1 MERTTQKPATA
12 VKSNAFTLLKEDHK
26 KVKKLFKEFQSIKKR
41 DDSDERKSELVK
53 ELCREITVHSQI
65 EEEIFYPS
73 ARQAIGD
80 EDVMEEAGI
89 EHASVKQL
97 VSQLGSM
104 EPGDP
109 HYDAIVKVMGE
120 YVEHHVRE
128 EEDQMFPML
137 KKAKLD
143 AKGLG
148 EQITKRKGELMGDTG
163 AEAMP
168 PQKRRSPS
176 TGAERPRATPR

>member
-1 MERTTQKPATA
+1 MERSTQKPATA
-12 VKSNAFTLLKEDHK
+12 VKSNAFTLLKDDHK

-41 DDSDERKSELVK
+41 DDSDERKSELTK
-53 ELCREITVHSQI
+53 EICREIKVHTQL

-97 VSQLGSM
+97 VSQLESM

-109 HYDAIVKVMGE
+109 HYDAIVKVMSE

-148 EQITKRKGELMGDTG
+148 EQITRRKEELMGD
-163 AEAMP
+163 ADVMP
-168 PQKRRSPS
+168 APKRRSPS
-176 TGAERPRATPR
+176 AGTERPRATPR

>member
-1 MERTTQKPATA
+1 MERATQKPATA
-12 VKSNAFTLLKEDHK
+12 VKSNAFTLLKDDHK
-26 KVKKLFKEFQSIKKR
+26 KVKKLFKEFQSIKNR

-53 ELCREITVHSQI
+53 QICREITVHAQI
-65 EEEIFYPS
+65 EEEMFYPA

-97 VSQLGSM
+97 VSQLESM

-148 EQITKRKGELMGDTG
+148 EQITRRKEELMGD
-163 AEAMP
+163 ADAMP
-168 PQKRRSPS
+168 ASKRRSPS
-176 TGAERPRATPR
+176 PGAERSRATPR